1 MRMENVMTAIYN
13 PKAPK
18 KAANLSINNELLQQA
33 KELGINLSQSLE
45 EILVDKVARRKE
57 ELWLE
62 ENRDAIEDY
71 NRTIERRGVFSNG
84 LRRF

>member
-1 MRMENVMTAIYN
+1 MTAIYN
-13 PKAPK
+13 PNAPK
-18 KAANLSINNELLQQA
+18 KAANLSINSELLQQA

-45 EILVDKVARRKE
+45 ETLADKVARRKE

-62 ENRDAIEDY
+62 ENREAIEDY
-71 NRTIERRGVFSNG
+71 NRTIERRGIFSHG

>member
-1 MRMENVMTAIYN
+1 MTAIYN
-13 PKAPK
+13 QNAPK
-18 KAANLSINNELLQQA
+18 KAVNLSINSELLQQA

-45 EILVDKVARRKE
+45 ETLADKVARLKE

-62 ENRDAIEDY
+62 ENREAIEDY

>member
-1 MRMENVMTAIYN
+1 MTAVYN
-13 PKAPK
+13 PYGPK
-18 KAANLSINNELLQQA
+18 KAANLSINSELLKQA

-45 EILVDKVARRKE
+45 ETLAKKVARRKE

-62 ENRDAIEDY
+62 ENCDAVADY
-71 NRTIERRGVFSNG
+71 NRNIERRGVFSSG

>member
-1 MRMENVMTAIYN
+1 MENVMTAIYN
-13 PKAPK
+13 PNAPK
-18 KAANLSINNELLQQA
+18 KAANLSINSELLQQA

-45 EILVDKVARRKE
+45 ETLADKVARRKE

-62 ENRDAIEDY
+62 ENREAIEDY
-71 NRTIERRGVFSNG
+71 NRTIEQRGVFSHG

>member
-1 MRMENVMTAIYN
+1 MRMEYVMTAIYN
-13 PKAPK
+13 PNAPK
-18 KAANLSINNELLQQA
+18 KAANLSINSELLQQA

-45 EILVDKVARRKE
+45 ETLADKVARRKE

-62 ENRDAIEDY
+62 ENHEAIQEY
-71 NRTIERRGVFSNG
+71 NRSIERRGVFSHG

>member
-1 MRMENVMTAIYN
+1 MTAIYN
-13 PKAPK
+13 PNAPK
-18 KAANLSINNELLQQA
+18 KAANLSINSELLQQA

-45 EILVDKVARRKE
+45 ETLADKVARLKE